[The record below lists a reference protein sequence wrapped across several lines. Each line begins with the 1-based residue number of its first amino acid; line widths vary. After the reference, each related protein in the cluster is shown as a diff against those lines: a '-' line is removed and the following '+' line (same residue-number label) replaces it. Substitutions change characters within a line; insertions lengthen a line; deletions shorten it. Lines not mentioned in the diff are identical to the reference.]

1 MDCTRILVTI
11 CLNNALWF
19 SRNAYC
25 YMFSRIIAY
34 CKFSLPRMSRHI
46 SVKAVCISKNLLVNV
61 SVGTVH
67 VFAQTTRQSVHAFA
81 QRSSYSAINWWIV
94 KLFTNYRM
102 FLKVRLS
109 IGALRPFKRHFKILM
124 GYHLM
129 LCSWERCSV
138 SQTVSKCCMLLPWY

>member
-1 MDCTRILVTI
+1 MDCTRILVAI

-34 CKFSLPRMSRHI
+34 CKFSLPRISRNL

-67 VFAQTTRQSVHAFA
+67 VSTQSTRQSVHAFA
-81 QRSSYSAINWWIV
+81 QRSSSCSAINWRIV

-138 SQTVSKCCMLLPWY
+138 SQSVSQ